1 MANEPSARLWGARF
15 RASPAPELV
24 AFSRSE
30 SSYFRLVPYDLASSM
45 AHARELVRAG
55 ILTEAEAEEACAA
68 LRQIG
73 EDYRDGRIV
82 PSPADEDIHTFLE
95 RVLGERTGVLGGKLR
110 AGRSRNDQAAN
121 DLKLYLRDVARS
133 IGSDMLALQSALLEQ
148 ASRHVETVTAGFTH
162 LQPAQ
167 PVSFAHQLLA
177 HAQTFAR
184 DFDRL
189 QDWDR
194 RAARSPLGAAALAG
208 SAIAL
213 QAELSAAELGYDAPC
228 ENSIDAVGSRD
239 HVAEFLFVT
248 AMFGVHLS
256 RLAEELFLWSSR
268 QFRWIEMDD
277 AYATGSSIMPQK
289 KNCDIAELTRGRSAR
304 LIGSLSTMLVALKGL
319 PFAYNRDLA
328 EDKHAAFDTVDAL
341 KLMVPAMAGLVRT
354 MRVNTERMAQ
364 QSLEGFTLATEVADW
379 LARSGVPFSEAH
391 EITGALVRYC
401 EDRSLGLEDL
411 TEADLAA
418 VDPRLLPPIMDCLSA
433 RAAIAARS
441 GYGGTA
447 PQRVSEQIARLASLL
462 NDQRQWLHDYS
473 GPSFEEVAKW

>member
-1 MANEPSARLWGARF
+1 MAEQSARLWGARF
-15 RASPAPELV
+15 RASPSAELT
-24 AFSRSE
+24 ALSRSE
-30 SSYFRLVPYDLASSM
+30 SSYFRLVPYDLASSA
-45 AHARELVRAG
+45 AHARELVRAN
-55 ILTEAEAEEACAA
+55 ILTASEAEQVCSA
-68 LRQIG
+68 LQTIG
-73 EDYRDGRIV
+73 EEHRSGAVI

-95 RVLGERTGVLGGKLR
+95 RVLGERVGIVGGKLR

-121 DLKLYLRDVARS
+121 DLKLYLRDVAHR
-133 IGSDMLALQSALLEQ
+133 IGLDILNLQSALIGQ
-148 ASRHVETVTAGFTH
+148 ANQHVETVTTGFTH

-184 DFDRL
+184 DFERL

-208 SAIAL
+208 SAIAMHP
-213 QAELSAAELGYDAPC
+213 EISAQELGYDAPS

-239 HVAEFLFVT
+239 HVAEFLFVM

-289 KNCDIAELTRGRSAR
+289 KNCDIAELTRGRASR
-304 LIGSLSTMLVALKGL
+304 LIGSLTTMLVALKGL

-328 EDKHAAFDTVDAL
+328 EDKHAAFDTIDAL
-341 KLMVPAMAGLVRT
+341 ELVVPAMTGLIRT
-354 MRVNTERMAQ
+354 MRVNVDRMQ
-364 QSLEGFTLATEVADW
+364 QHSVEGFTLATEVADW
-379 LARSGVPFSEAH
+379 LAKNGVPFSEAH

-401 EDRSLGLEDL
+401 EDRSIGLEDL
-411 TEADLAA
+411 SEDDLAT
-418 VDPRLLPPIMDCLSA
+418 VDARLHPSIKSALSA
-433 RAAIAARS
+433 KAAIEARKA
-441 GYGGTA
+441 YGGTA
-447 PQRVSEQIARLASLL
+447 PDRVKEQIGRLRDLL
-462 NDQRQWLHDYS
+462 NKQQEWLKLYS
-473 GPSFEEVAKW
+473 GPRFER